1 MIEQRNVVAETGVR
15 ARTRK
20 AILEA
25 AVTVLSKDF
34 TASLGEIA
42 SEAGVGRTTMH
53 RYFPERSDLLTA
65 IGAEALDK
73 VAVATEKAR
82 VDEGAAADALE
93 RLALELFDLGDLLM
107 LAFNDPGLTSGPD
120 WETETEA
127 DRATARLLGRIRVEG
142 GDPELDADWLVQV
155 LWAVLYAA
163 WAHTKENGVPKHQAL
178 RLCLRTLRNA
188 TGLGAV

>member
-1 MIEQRNVVAETGVR
+1 MIQQRDAVAETGAR

-20 AILEA
+20 AILDA
-25 AVTVLSKDF
+25 AVSVLSKDS

-42 SEAGVGRTTMH
+42 AEAGVGRTTMH

-65 IGAEALDK
+65 IGAEALGK
-73 VAVATEKAR
+73 VAVATERAK
-82 VDEGAAADALE
+82 VDEGTAAEALE

-107 LAFNDPGLTSGPD
+107 LAFNDPGLTNSPD

-127 DRATARLLGRIRVEG
+127 DQATARLLDRIRVEG

-155 LWAVLYAA
+155 LWSVLYAA
-163 WAHTKENGVPKHQAL
+163 WTHTRENGVPRQQAL

-188 TGLGAV
+188 TGLGGA